1 MTNVVLI
8 TGVSRFLGG
17 RLAAQLAADPSVD
30 RVIGIDT
37 MPPRTADLPLLGR
50 TEFVRADIRNPLI
63 AKVMSQARVRTVVHA
78 ALMSSPRAVGGRV
91 AMQEMNVIG
100 TMQLLAACQKS
111 DTVERVVVRST
122 TAVYGCGPGD
132 PAVFTEDTHP
142 HDGAQAGYAK
152 DAVEV
157 EGYVRGFARR
167 RSDVDVSVLRL
178 ATILGPTIDNAFTR
192 YLAMPFVPAAIGF
205 DPRMQ
210 LLQEDDAVEALRL
223 AAISHRPGVVNVAG
237 TGVALLSQVLR
248 RAGRVRVPVP
258 GGALGLAGAVVRNA
272 GVGDLTAEDARYL
285 NFGRVVDTTRL
296 RSDFGFTPRY
306 STADAIESYLR
317 GVPARPRPALAAL
330 GVGSRLLQARLG
342 RRRVAVSGSL
352 SGA

>member
-17 RLAAQLAADPSVD
+17 RLAAQLAADPAID

-37 MPPRTADLPLLGR
+37 MPPRTGDLPLLGR

-63 AKVMSQARVRTVVHA
+63 AKVMAQARVGTVVHA
-78 ALMSSPRAVGGRV
+78 ALMASPRAGGGRV

-122 TAVYGCGPGD
+122 TAVYGCSSSD
-132 PAVFTEDTHP
+132 PAVFTEDMHSP
-142 HDGAQAGYAK
+142 DGSQAGYAK
-152 DAVEV
+152 DAVEI

-167 RSDVDVSVLRL
+167 RPDIEVSVLRL
-178 ATILGPTIDNAFTR
+178 ATIMGPTIDNALTR
-192 YLAMPFVPAAIGF
+192 YLAMPVVPSALGF

-210 LLQEDDAVEALRL
+210 LLHETDAVETLRL
-223 AAISHRPGVVNVAG
+223 AAVSRRPGVVNVAG
-237 TGVALLSQVLR
+237 EGVVPLSQMLR
-248 RAGRVRVPVP
+248 QAGKLRVPVP
-258 GGALGLAGAVVRNA
+258 AAALGVAGALLRNS
-272 GVGDLTAEDARYL
+272 GVIDVTAEDARYL

-296 RSDFGFTPRY
+296 RTEFGYLPRY
-306 STADAIESYLR
+306 STADAVASHLH
-317 GVPARPRPALAAL
+317 GVRSGPRLGLAAL
-330 GVGSRLLQARLG
+330 GVGSRVLHARRDG
-342 RRRVAVSGSL
+342 RRRAVPGS
-352 SGA
+352 